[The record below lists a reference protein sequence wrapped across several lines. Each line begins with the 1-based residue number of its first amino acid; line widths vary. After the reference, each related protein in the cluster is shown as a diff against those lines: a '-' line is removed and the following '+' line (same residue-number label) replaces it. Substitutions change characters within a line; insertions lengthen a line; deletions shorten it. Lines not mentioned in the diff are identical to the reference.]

1 VKIQPETSGKGRTEL
16 GHLRRGGCGEKKKI
30 GGEKERGQERK
41 QELEKHLT
49 KDVNFAM
56 LIGTSAIPLEFL

>member
-1 VKIQPETSGKGRTEL
+1 MGVRCGLLSSWCCIQ
-16 GHLRRGGCGEKKKI
+16 I
-30 GGEKERGQERK
+30 AVGGEKERGQERK